1 LGVVADND
9 DCHANL
15 PFVIS
20 LENRSMTSLQFT
32 LLDWGILAGYIV
44 VLGVAGYL
52 SSRRTLKNADDY
64 FLASHHAPTWLVAVS
79 VLSTVQSA
87 ATFLGVPDNSYRS
100 NYTYLASTI
109 GALIGAWFVGRVL
122 IPRFYAMNAATVY
135 ELLEVRFDVT
145 ARRAAGTM
153 YLVGR
158 VLASGARLYLA
169 AIAVSMIMFLD
180 VQSQHIVIAS
190 LVLLV
195 FGLVF
200 TFMGG
205 LNSVIWSDLVQVI
218 LYVGAAIMVLIFLL
232 IKIPAPLPDI
242 IQSLSHAPDGHDKL
256 QLFDWSFNLTS
267 PYSMFA
273 AVTGLVL
280 INIGNSGLDQDT
292 TQRLLACENAKNGT
306 RALYASVWAS
316 IPVILI
322 FLMIGSLLHI
332 FYERPDLM
340 SSGGNSMAKT
350 FQGEKVTV
358 FMYFILSEIPPGLRG
373 LVTVGVIAAAA
384 INSGLISM
392 AAVLVNDFY
401 RPWKQRTG
409 DFSEQ
414 HFIHAGRI
422 TMIILG
428 LALFAMSILCYYWQ
442 RYSSL
447 PLLDFVLGVMAFAY
461 SGLLGVYF
469 TAVFTKRGSSMSVIA
484 ALAAGFLTILFFQS
498 YIVDGIGLPDFL
510 KTIAFPWQLC
520 AGTIVSIIV
529 CMLGNQPAQTG
540 ESKKHA

>member
-1 LGVVADND
+1 
-9 DCHANL
+9 
-15 PFVIS
+15 
-20 LENRSMTSLQFT
+20 MTPLQFT
-32 LLDWGILAGYIV
+32 WLDWGILGGYV
-44 VLGVAGYL
+44 VILAIAGYL
-52 SSRRTLKNADDY
+52 STRRNMQNADDY

-87 ATFLGVPDNSYRS
+87 ATFLGVPDNSFRG
-100 NYTYLASTI
+100 NYTYIASTI
-109 GALIGAWFVGRVL
+109 GALIAAWFVAIVL
-122 IPRFYAMNAATVY
+122 IPRFYAIGATTVY
-135 ELLEVRFDVT
+135 ELLEQRFDVT
-145 ARRAAGTM
+145 ARRAAGAM

-158 VLASGARLYLA
+158 ILASGARLYLA

-180 VQSQHIVIAS
+180 VEPQHIVIAS
-190 LVLLV
+190 FVLLI

-205 LNSVIWSDLVQVI
+205 LNSVIWSDLVQVV

-232 IKIPAPLPDI
+232 MKIPAPLPEIVDALI
-242 IQSLSHAPDGHDKL
+242 NAPSGQDKL
-256 QLFDWSFNLTS
+256 QLIDWSLDFTAPFS
-267 PYSMFA
+267 IFA

-292 TQRLLACENAKNGT
+292 TQRLLACDNAKHGS

-316 IPVILI
+316 IPVIFL

-340 SSGGNSMAKT
+340 ASGGSTVAKT
-350 FQGEKVTV
+350 FQGEKIT
-358 FMYFILSEIPPGLRG
+358 IPPGLRG

-392 AAVLVNDFY
+392 SAVLVNDFY
-401 RPWKQRTG
+401 RPWKERRGQH
-409 DFSEQ
+409 SEQ
-414 HFIHAGRI
+414 HFIRAGRI
-422 TMIILG
+422 TMVVLG

-442 RYSSL
+442 RYSSI
-447 PLLDFVLGVMAFAY
+447 PLLEFVLGVMAFAY

-469 TAVFTKRGSSMSVIA
+469 TAIFTRRGSSASVIA
-484 ALAAGFLTILFFQS
+484 ALIDGFLTILAFQG
-498 YIVDGIGLPDFL
+498 YIVDSLGLPVMM

-520 AGTIVSIIV
+520 IGTAVATLI
-529 CMLGNQPAQTG
+529 CLLGNQPANPVET
-540 ESKKHA
+540 